1 MVWSPGVFRVARAHD
16 GVREWLVSSDPALRR
31 RPGDAGGADADASS
45 ARVARTPKLD
55 EGPRFD
61 QGAAL
66 PLRFEDVFRQYAP
79 YVAALVLKLIGRPG
93 DVDDVVQDIFI
104 QVHRGLGSLRSS
116 DAVRPWLRRITVRRS
131 RRWLRKRWVLSW
143 FRESELDSTAE
154 LVDPTASPED
164 RALVAA
170 VYRAL
175 ERLPRDER
183 LVWVLRVVESE
194 TLESIADLLGC
205 SVSTVQRRLR
215 AAQSALGVIR

>member
-1 MVWSPGVFRVARAHD
+1 
-16 GVREWLVSSDPALRR
+16 
-31 RPGDAGGADADASS
+31 
-45 ARVARTPKLD
+45 
-55 EGPRFD
+55 
-61 QGAAL
+61 
-66 PLRFEDVFRQYAP
+66 
-79 YVAALVLKLIGRPG
+79 
-93 DVDDVVQDIFI
+93 
-104 QVHRGLGSLRSS
+104 
-116 DAVRPWLRRITVRRS
+116 
-131 RRWLRKRWVLSW
+131 VLSW